1 MKSLSSLFILGF
13 MLLSAQSMAK
23 ATTCR
28 QTGNGVCAVDSRTNQ
43 CTHEWSRDN
52 GGDPMF
58 FCKKYIGQRV
68 SNYNRANYTCKSTG
82 SDVCAMDIRTRQ
94 CTHSWSS
101 DDHTSPMRAC
111 KRHLGQV
118 TSSFDRSKYRCSN
131 TGGGVCARSIVT
143 NQCTHSWDRDDTPNP
158 MYACKLFL
166 SKK

>member
-82 SDVCAMDIRTRQ
+82 SD
-94 CTHSWSS
+94 
-101 DDHTSPMRAC
+101 DHTSPMRAC